1 MTRRW
6 GRDPF
11 RTGLVQTVGDAARQ
25 ALASSTTP
33 GLAVALVH
41 HGRLVW
47 AAGYGVADRT
57 TGQPVT
63 AATRFQS
70 ASLSKPVTA
79 WGVLRLVESGRI
91 GLDEPIVGH
100 LRRWRPPASPF
111 DADGLTVRR
120 LLSHTAGLSV
130 HGYVGQRADR
140 PLPSI
145 VASLSGKT
153 GDGFPVELLEAPGQR
168 WLYSGGGYSLAQ
180 LLVEELTGRPFTDYM
195 QAEVLEPL
203 GMTAS
208 SFRWSRTA
216 ATARPHDA
224 DGRPLPDFSFAE
236 QAAAGLVTTAPDL
249 ARFLAAALAGPRGKP
264 PGRGVLSPAGVQV
277 ALTAAPAT
285 DGRWGLGYGL
295 GLTPGGDL
303 LAYHEGANRGWRAGL
318 ALLPD
323 RRAGIALLANGDAGS
338 GPIDAVVQQW
348 LALASLNRVHTRLR
362 NALLAFLAVAAA
374 AALGLAVRRRT
385 PPEAS
390 RPSARLRVR

>member
-11 RTGLVQTVGDAARQ
+11 RTGLVQAVEDAARQ

-47 AAGYGVADRT
+47 AAGYGVANRT
-57 TGQPVT
+57 TGQPVMAT
-63 AATRFQS
+63 TRFQA

-224 DGRPLPDFSFAE
+224 HGRQIGDFAFAE

-249 ARFLAAALAGPRGKP
+249 ARFLAAALAGPRGEP

-338 GPIDAVVQQW
+338 APIDAVVQQW